1 MMCLFYVA
9 GARALRRLL
18 REAGRASIEDTDV
31 TRPVSKRV
39 LIVGA
44 GDTAEHL
51 IREIRAVHRARLEL
65 VGTVDDNPPTQHMRI
80 HGVEVLGNI
89 DQLPALSSSLAIDE
103 IFVALPSATPSQCA
117 RVMQKLRE
125 SSVPVRTV
133 PTLQELLSGKRIT
146 HLSHVGPED
155 LLDRRPVTVSV
166 GLKRDIDG
174 KRVLVTGAGGS
185 IGGEL
190 ARQLALLSPEL
201 LVLYDRAESSVYYLQ
216 TELAR
221 QRPDLSVIPVVGD
234 ILDRA
239 LVREV
244 MQRCSPHFVYHA
256 AAYKHVP
263 LMEDSPLETIRNNV
277 IGTENV
283 AEEAEAA
290 GVKTFVLIST
300 DKAVKPVGVMGKTK
314 RLAELLI
321 STLQSAETAFCAVRF
336 GNVLGSNGSVLP
348 LFQWQI
354 SNGGPVTITDREAA
368 RYFMLIAE
376 AARLVLQAGSIGR
389 GGEVFFLD
397 MGEPVKVVDLAQ
409 DLIRLSG
416 YSPGRDIAVTTIG
429 LRPGER
435 LREQLVLESEE
446 LRASACEKIWITS
459 GSPDLSGFRD
469 ELDALKVLLDE
480 RNAGAAVQLLNEMAT
495 RY

>member
-1 MMCLFYVA
+1 MLIAETLALLLIIRLTVFARFKLFHGLWKYVSLSDLVTIAKAIAASTITFVAAVLLLYGHRYPWSIFVLDPMMCLFYVA

-44 GDTAEHL
+44 GDAAEHL

-65 VGTVDDNPPTQHMRI
+65 VGTVDDNPRTQHMRI

-174 KRVLVTGAGGS
+174 KRVLITGAGGS

-201 LVLYDRAESSVYYLQ
+201 LVLYDRAESSVYYL
-216 TELAR
+216 
-221 QRPDLSVIPVVGD
+221 RPSSP
-234 ILDRA
+234 A
-239 LVREV
+239 NVRIFQSSPWSATSWTVRSFE
-244 MQRCSPHFVYHA
+244 RSCSGA
-256 AAYKHVP
+256 P
-263 LMEDSPLETIRNNV
+263 LTSSTTPQPTNTSP
-277 IGTENV
+277 
-283 AEEAEAA
+283 
-290 GVKTFVLIST
+290 
-300 DKAVKPVGVMGKTK
+300 
-314 RLAELLI
+314 
-321 STLQSAETAFCAVRF
+321 
-336 GNVLGSNGSVLP
+336 
-348 LFQWQI
+348 
-354 SNGGPVTITDREAA
+354 
-368 RYFMLIAE
+368 
-376 AARLVLQAGSIGR
+376 
-389 GGEVFFLD
+389 
-397 MGEPVKVVDLAQ
+397 
-409 DLIRLSG
+409 
-416 YSPGRDIAVTTIG
+416 
-429 LRPGER
+429 
-435 LREQLVLESEE
+435 
-446 LRASACEKIWITS
+446 
-459 GSPDLSGFRD
+459 
-469 ELDALKVLLDE
+469 
-480 RNAGAAVQLLNEMAT
+480 
-495 RY
+495 